1 MSDDLRRY
9 INMIAEK
16 TINYQVP
23 GVGVYSQSQSQSTLN
38 ANLKEKMDH
47 LAVMVSQDNW
57 ESVYNMM
64 FENPAFKQMMQSYIR
79 AVNDD

>member
-23 GVGVYSQSQSQSTLN
+23 GVSVYSQSTLN

>member
-16 TINYQVP
+16 TIQVP
-23 GVGVYSQSQSQSTLN
+23 GVGVYSQSTLN
-38 ANLKEKMDH
+38 ANLREKMDQ
-47 LAVMVSQDNW
+47 LAAMVSQDNW

-64 FENPAFKQMMQSYIR
+64 FENPAFKQMMKTYVQAI
-79 AVNDD
+79 NDRQT